1 MQAPREKRTLHWR
14 SVPLSQ
20 SAPSLCVSSHCP
32 PIAVFKRT
40 RASFGY
46 VSINFAQLLAC
57 LYLEGLA
64 AFVGDTYDACSFSE
78 HFWHAK
84 VEVEG

>member
-32 PIAVFKRT
+32 PVAVFKRT

-46 VSINFAQLLAC
+46 VSINFAQLLER
-57 LYLEGLA
+57 LYLEGRA
-64 AFVGDTYDACSFSE
+64 AFVGATAC
-78 HFWHAK
+78 FWCDISK
-84 VEVEG
+84 LS